1 MRAGESLSRELKLL
15 ACEQGF
21 ADLAIAPAVTPA
33 GFHGLLRW
41 LQSGHHGEMSWM
53 ESRAELRRHPESL
66 LPGCRSVLMA
76 AMNYHDGSVAGAADG
91 ARISRYAWGS
101 EDYHVLLKRRLAP
114 VVAHLRAAL
123 PSSKARVVVDSAPLL
138 ERDFG
143 RLAGLGWFGRNTM
156 LISRSFGSWFF
167 LAAILT
173 DAELVCDGSEE
184 GNWCGTCTRCLD
196 ECPTGAFPES
206 GVLDAKRCIS
216 YLTIE
221 LRDRGIPRELRAGV
235 GGWLFGCD
243 VCQEVCPWNR
253 FAAETVL
260 PEFRDR
266 SREWPVMVDPAGLL
280 RMCEAEF
287 RLIFGGTA
295 LERTG
300 CEILRRNAAIV
311 LGNLPDLGG
320 ESELICALEDGS
332 GLVRAAAGW
341 ALCRRGGAAAV
352 AAVRERLCR
361 EEDAVVSAD
370 LRLSLLEDS
379 GRRGVVSGGD
389 EMGGLC

>member
-1 MRAGESLSRELKLL
+1 MRGLESLSRELKVL

-21 ADLAIAPAVTPA
+21 AGLGIAPAVTPT
-33 GFHGLLRW
+33 GFHGLLQW
-41 LQSGHHGEMSWM
+41 LQQGHHGEMAWM
-53 ESRAELRRHPESL
+53 ASRAELRRHPESL

-76 AMNYHDGSVAGAADG
+76 AMNYHDGSAGPAAGG

-101 EDYHVLLKRRLAP
+101 EDYHGVLKRQLAP

-123 PSSKARVVVDSAPLL
+123 PSCRARVVVDSAPLL

-156 LISRSFGSWFF
+156 LISRGFGSWFF
-167 LAAILT
+167 LAGILT
-173 DAELVCDGSEE
+173 DAELVCDESEE
-184 GNWCGTCTRCLD
+184 RSYCGSCTRCLD
-196 ECPTGAFPES
+196 ECPTDAFPES
-206 GVLDAKRCIS
+206 GVLDARRCIS

-253 FAAETVL
+253 FAPGECL
-260 PEFRDR
+260 SEFRDR
-266 SREWPVMVDPAGLL
+266 RGAWPLMVDPAGLL
-280 RMCEAEF
+280 RMGEVEF
-287 RLIFGGTA
+287 LQVFRGTP

-300 CEILRRNAAIV
+300 CEVLRRNAAIV
-311 LGNLPDLGG
+311 LGNLPELGG
-320 ESELICALEDGS
+320 EGELVSALEDES

-341 ALCRRGGAAAV
+341 ALCRRGGEPGI
-352 AAVRERLCR
+352 AAVRARLLR
-361 EEDAVVSAD
+361 EGDGEVACD
-370 LRLSLLEDS
+370 LRLSLEEC
-379 GRRGVVSGGD
+379 G
-389 EMGGLC
+389 